1 MNASHDQV
9 ETSAVQITLAERGA
23 LQISA
28 DGHADR
34 EIAAI
39 LREHLV
45 VAALAKLPVQ
55 G

>member
-9 ETSAVQITLAERGA
+9 ETSAVQITPAERGA

-34 EIAAI
+34 EIAI
-39 LREHLV
+39 LREHLL
-45 VAALAKLPVQ
+45 VAELVKLPVQ